1 MSNAIS
7 GLIDGTKTAQEA
19 FGQMFKNIGKAFID
33 MATQMIAKAMV
44 LKVLGIFG
52 GGAAGAGGGFPGGG
66 GFGQSAPQLFTGG
79 GIFNTGFSTFAGGG
93 YTGDAPRSG
102 GLDGQGGYTAMIHPD
117 ETIID
122 HRSPMSRYSNSNSL
136 SDSGDARTSM
146 SRYSGGNNQITGGGT
161 STIKFESR
169 IINNVE
175 YVTADQ
181 AMAMSRRAA
190 DDGAKRGME
199 GGYTR
204 SMQTLRNSRSQRAKI
219 GMS

>member
-1 MSNAIS
+1 M
-7 GLIDGTKTAQEA
+7 G
-19 FGQMFKNIGKAFID
+19 
-33 MATQMIAKAMV
+33 
-44 LKVLGIFG
+44 
-52 GGAAGAGGGFPGGG
+52 
-66 GFGQSAPQLFTGG
+66 
-79 GIFNTGFSTFAGGG
+79 
-93 YTGDAPRSG
+93 
-102 GLDGQGGYTAMIHPD
+102 
-117 ETIID
+117 
-122 HRSPMSRYSNSNSL
+122 RYSNSNSL
-136 SDSGDARTSM
+136 SNSGDARTSM
-146 SRYSGGNNQITGGGT
+146 SQYSGGNNQSTGVGT
-161 STIKFESR
+161 STIKFESQ